1 MSKLKIATDWLDICS
16 GCEMSLLD
24 IDERIVELLKHVE
37 LTSCPITDLK
47 HPPKEGVDV
56 GILTGSVGN
65 TDQIEVAKEMR
76 EHCKILV
83 AFGDCATFSPIPI
96 TALRNL
102 FDKDKVLER
111 GYIETESTVDGRIP
125 ESDKLCKLLSKSRA
139 ISEFVKVDFYL
150 PGCPPDADTIY
161 YVLTELAAG
170 RVPVLEGKNLR
181 YD

>member
-1 MSKLKIATDWLDICS
+1 MAKVKVAMDWLDICS

-24 IDERIVELLKHVE
+24 IDERIVELLNHIE
-37 LTSCPITDLK
+37 LTSTPITDLK

-76 EHCKILV
+76 AHCKFLI
-83 AFGDCATFSPIPI
+83 AMGDCATFSPLPV
-96 TALRNL
+96 TALRN
-102 FDKDKVLER
+102 FHKIEDVLER
-111 GYIETESTVDGRIP
+111 GYIGTESTINGKIP
-125 ESDKLCKLLSKSRA
+125 KSDMLCTLLDKSIA
-139 ISEFVKVDFYL
+139 IDEIVKVDYYL
-150 PGCPPDADTIY
+150 PGCPPDADAIY
-161 YVLTELAAG
+161 FVLSELIAG